1 MHYAQ
6 QEYSV
11 RLQWGLPAVQH
22 LSGRAAHCVIV
33 DVLSFSTSVDIAC
46 GNGAEVLPYR
56 FKAAG
61 AVDFACENKAM
72 LAAERSHSQ
81 PSLSPG
87 SLCDLKAGSRLVLPS
102 QNGAALS
109 LASESASTLAGCLR
123 NAAAVAD
130 YIEQAGGDVL
140 LVAAGE
146 LGPDGRLRFAY
157 EDFIG
162 AGAIIQRLRV
172 SKSPEA
178 LAAEAAFELAR
189 PDLERHLQGAASGAE
204 LVARGFPDDV
214 TLAAQLNISACAP
227 VLLDGAYRAGRELAA
242 A

>member
-22 LSGRAAHCVIV
+22 LSAQAAHCVIV
-33 DVLSFSTSVDIAC
+33 DVLSFGTSVDIAC

-56 FKAAG
+56 YKTTGAA
-61 AVDFACENKAM
+61 DFASEQQAI
-72 LAAERSHSQ
+72 LAAERSHHQ
-81 PSLSPG
+81 PSLSPA
-87 SLCDLKAGSRLVLPS
+87 SLCGLKAGSRLVLPS

-109 LASESASTLAGCLR
+109 LISESANTVAACLR

-130 YIEQAGGDVL
+130 YLEAMGGDVL

-146 LGPDGRLRFAY
+146 LDADGRLRFAY

-162 AGAIIQRLRV
+162 AGAIIQRLRRG
-172 SKSPEA
+172 KSPEA

-189 PDLERHLQGAASGAE
+189 HDLERQLQYTASGAE
-204 LVARGFPDDV
+204 LAARGFQDDIV
-214 TLAAQLNISACAP
+214 LAAQLNISACVP
-227 VLLDGAYRAGRELAA
+227 VLDDGAFRAGRELAA

>member
-22 LSGRAAHCVIV
+22 LSAQAAHCVIV
-33 DVLSFSTSVDIAC
+33 DVLSFGTSVDIVC

-61 AVDFACENKAM
+61 AADFASEQQAV
-72 LAAERSHSQ
+72 LAAERSHKQ
-81 PSLSPG
+81 PSLSPA
-87 SLCDLKAGSRLVLPS
+87 SLCGLKAGSRLVLPS

-109 LASESASTLAGCLR
+109 LASESASTIVACLR

-130 YIEQAGGDVL
+130 YLETAGGEVL

-146 LGPDGRLRFAY
+146 LGADGCLRFAY

-162 AGAIIQRLRV
+162 AGAIIQRLSG

-178 LAAEAAFELAR
+178 LAAETAFELAR
-189 PDLERHLQGAASGAE
+189 HDLERQLQFTASGGE
-204 LVARGFPDDV
+204 LVARGFPDDIV
-214 TLAAQLNISACAP
+214 LAAQLNISACVP
-227 VLLDGAYRAGRELAA
+227 VLDGGALRAGRELAA